1 MIDLLIQR
9 FLDSITVE
17 RGLSANTVA
26 SYAHDLAQFAEFL
39 SKRKVSDPRAID
51 EPALMAFL
59 AHLERERYSPASVA
73 RKISAVRSFIKF
85 LLAEREIEKSPLA
98 TFESRRPPK
107 RLPKSLDVDEVS
119 RLLNAPDLHTDLGL
133 RDKAMLET
141 LYACGLR
148 VSELISLKV
157 EDVNLS
163 AGLLRCLGKG
173 GKERV
178 VPIGEMAAQ
187 CIRTYVES
195 VRGKHEGGPRSEYLF
210 LTKQGRPMSRVMFWK
225 IIKKY
230 ARTADIT
237 NPITPH
243 VLRHSFATHLLERGA
258 DLRSL
263 QEMLGHASIATTQI
277 YTHVSRDHLRE
288 VYRETH
294 PRA

>member
-1 MIDLLIQR
+1 MIDLCIQR

-141 LYACGLR
+141 LYATGLR
-148 VSELISLKV
+148 VSELISLEV
-157 EDVNLS
+157 VDVNLRS
-163 AGLLRCLGKG
+163 GFLRCVGKG
-173 GKERV
+173 DKERV
-178 VPIGEMAAQ
+178 VPLGEIAAQ
-187 CIRTYVES
+187 CIAGYNDGP
-195 VRGKHEGGPRSEYLF
+195 RGRLSKGARSEYLF
-210 LTKQGRPMSRVMFWK
+210 LTKQGGPMSRVMFWK
-225 IIKKY
+225 IIKRYTREAGIPK
-230 ARTADIT
+230 
-237 NPITPH
+237 PITPH
-243 VLRHSFATHLLERGA
+243 MLRHSFATHLLERGA

-263 QEMLGHASIATTQI
+263 QEMLGHASIATTQV

-288 VYRETH
+288 VYREAH